1 MKDIGRYLVKG
12 ERAAELV
19 ALRTKRLSVKSFMD
33 AWTMNIERLQQCCV
47 HVGSTDGEA
56 DPVRIPFCARQL
68 FGNLRR
74 RTSAGQVAA
83 RQLVRAGRPGGADHE
98 RRDRRPLDPI
108 KAWLAAATATDPCPE
123 VRPAGLHVLQDGDGR
138 A

>member
-1 MKDIGRYLVKG
+1 MKDIGRYLIKG

-47 HVGSTDGEA
+47 HVGSTDGEE

-74 RTSAGQVAA
+74 RTSAGQVPA
-83 RQLVRAGRPGGADHE
+83 RQLVELDALIARP
-98 RRDRRPLDPI
+98 
-108 KAWLAAATATDPCPE
+108 
-123 VRPAGLHVLQDGDGR
+123 
-138 A
+138 

>member
-1 MKDIGRYLVKG
+1 FMKDIGRYLVKG

-47 HVGSTDGEA
+47 HVGSTDGEEV
-56 DPVRIPFCARQL
+56 PVRIPFCARQL

-83 RQLVRAGRPGGADHE
+83 RQLVE
-98 RRDRRPLDPI
+98 LDSLMA
-108 KAWLAAATATDPCPE
+108 KS
-123 VRPAGLHVLQDGDGR
+123 
-138 A
+138 

>member
-1 MKDIGRYLVKG
+1 GMMSETTTISRPELIDYLINICEACDIGIGGFIKDVGRYLVKG

-47 HVGSTDGEA
+47 HVGSTDGEEE
-56 DPVRIPFCARQL
+56 PVRIPFCARQL
-68 FGNLRR
+68 FGGLRR

-83 RQLVRAGRPGGADHE
+83 RQLVELDGLVARA
-98 RRDRRPLDPI
+98 
-108 KAWLAAATATDPCPE
+108 
-123 VRPAGLHVLQDGDGR
+123 
-138 A
+138 

>member
-1 MKDIGRYLVKG
+1 MVFKG

-19 ALRTKRLSVKSFMD
+19 AKRTKRLSVKSFMD

-47 HVGSTDGEA
+47 HVGSTDGET

-74 RTSAGQVAA
+74 RTSVGQVAA
-83 RQLVRAGRPGGADHE
+83 RQLVEFDG
-98 RRDRRPLDPI
+98 L
-108 KAWLAAATATDPCPE
+108 
-123 VRPAGLHVLQDGDGR
+123 VRS
-138 A
+138 